1 MAWQFTKEVFVG
13 VRSRVLEATLGLLTK
28 LCEIESK
35 ISKKKSRLQ
44 AVRHKLELTVASKAK
59 D

>member
-13 VRSRVLEATLGLLTK
+13 VRSRVLEAILGLLTK

-35 ISKKKSRLQ
+35 ISKKEVSSASGTSQIGTDSR
-44 AVRHKLELTVASKAK
+44 
-59 D
+59 